1 MATIITLSS
10 AVISIIFGILVLAF
24 PKFLRFFVGFYFLI
38 IGILMF
44 LGECKQ
50 SPPKETPHYG
60 RLTRNKTFP
69 HKNEIYV

>member
-24 PKFLRFFVGFYFLI
+24 PRFLRFFVGFYFLI

-44 LGECKQ
+44 LG
-50 SPPKETPHYG
+50 
-60 RLTRNKTFP
+60 
-69 HKNEIYV
+69 